1 MPASGAE
8 TPLEGTD
15 SGQNSL
21 SPVEEAS
28 KEGSEVDDAI
38 ESINQ
43 AVENRK
49 TSNPIPKWIR
59 TNKRLSTFKI
69 QPLHDRELHFW
80 RTMIDKYL
88 LPLIENLAEKERIS
102 NELIDLRNKSVFAFA
117 FMNIIFILF
126 VFMLQLHKDVF
137 GIDIPVGIAGYNRT
151 YNEEEN
157 SWHVETIV
165 NKTRMDPITLCL
177 VVFFGAI
184 LIIQIIGKR
193 CLRKFLELFLK
204 FLTF

>member
-1 MPASGAE
+1 MPASGVE
-8 TPLEGTD
+8 TPLGEGPD

-28 KEGSEVDDAI
+28 KEGSEVDDTIDSA
-38 ESINQ
+38 SGNQ
-43 AVENRK
+43 AAENRK
-49 TSNPIPKWIR
+49 TNNPIPKWIR

-102 NELIDLRNKSVFAFA
+102 TELIDLRNKAVFAFA

-137 GIDIPVGIAGYNRT
+137 GIDIPVGINGYNRT
-151 YNEEEN
+151 YNEEEDI
-157 SWHVETIV
+157 WIV
-165 NKTRMDPITLCL
+165 KMDVKSTRMDPITLCL

-184 LIIQIIGKR
+184 LIIQNVG
-193 CLRKFLELFLK
+193 
-204 FLTF
+204 